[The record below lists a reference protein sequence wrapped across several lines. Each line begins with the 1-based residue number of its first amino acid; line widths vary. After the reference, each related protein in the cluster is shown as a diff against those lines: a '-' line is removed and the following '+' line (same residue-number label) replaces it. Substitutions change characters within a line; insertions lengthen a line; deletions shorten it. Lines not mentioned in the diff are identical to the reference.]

1 MFAMGDPASR
11 WTRLIR
17 WVDRDLPLLQLTPL
31 VAMAPCAIMLLV
43 VGPESPAILAALA
56 LYALVTLIIAWRMV
70 RWIGRRRAADQRV
83 RRAMFRRLKTGRWFP
98 VIRRRR

>member
-31 VAMAPCAIMLLV
+31 VAMAPLAIVLRV
-43 VGPESPAILAALA
+43 ADPASPAVIAALA
-56 LYALVTLIIAWRMV
+56 VYALVTLFMAWRMV
-70 RWIGRRRAADQRV
+70 RWIARRRAADQRV